1 MDIINKNKLF
11 GLYDVHGVHN
21 NPLTNKPYM
30 NLYKKQTFKIN
41 GENLPGTYAN
51 LAKQWSTTIVYNNKD
66 KIISTLLD
74 NQIILLTA
82 GTGVGKTILV
92 PRIALHA
99 FGYKDKVICTI
110 PKRIPTCNT
119 ANFVATCMDVILGE
133 EVGYYYQGTN
143 QTNKNN
149 IDTKLIFTTTGSLV
163 SRVTGNDPLLKDYKC
178 IIIDEAHERSV
189 QTDQLLL
196 LLKKACLKRKDLKV
210 IIMSATI
217 DLDRFR
223 DYFPS
228 NQFKFGEVDVGSELL
243 YPIEEYWLSKMQENW
258 FDKAANVVM
267 KILLTTVTGDIMIFC
282 KSSSDGHHIC
292 NIIDKL
298 LLDYRKEIKKNNKH
312 SIKSNN
318 ILPPLEYQINP
329 ICLKLESASTKE
341 EQKLAIDAN
350 KYKSLLDS
358 NGYPYTRKIVM
369 TTNVA
374 ESSITVDGIVYI
386 IDSGYEYTESYEP
399 NTRARLLLDNFISQS
414 AVKQRK
420 GRAGR
425 TQPGYCIHLYTN
437 VVYNRF
443 EKYPIPN
450 IEKSD
455 ITSDILD
462 LMRLPYVL
470 TVNNVRKLLNDFIS
484 PPSEKFITN
493 SLATLHTLGAITNIS
508 PNGHITPLGYALTSF
523 RVINIAFARS
533 IIAAYYLG
541 VAKSVCDIVALAT
554 IMDFRMETL
563 MMKFE
568 QDKSKSSEYNKKEE
582 NRYNSLI
589 KKYTHHTGDYLSL
602 LKIYNFYLAALKQ
615 NDLLDKNNI
624 IDENTVTDIGD
635 SEANLVLETIE
646 DEEEMPIQTNK
657 NIKKWCYN
665 NYLNP
670 NILARAKRISN
681 QLYITLQ
688 KTIKLN
694 TSRNTYNKSIKK
706 TTLSKIT
713 NTNLDSFMSV
723 DTVITELESQQVIH
737 KFSKHQDETRKIM
750 DKYTHTLTKSNTYT
764 KTKKKINLSTQVG
777 GNMHMHTQRF
787 KTMDENILMSLAIG
801 NIVNFAICDKT
812 DNTVYRS
819 IFAKI
824 KKDCKINIDTFC
836 NRPGKIIMFGEI
848 FIGSIDTRYMKM
860 NFINNIPDNILLQI
874 RKIYP
879 QFSVYLN

>member
-1 MDIINKNKLF
+1 MNNTET

-30 NLYKKQTFKIN
+30 NLYKKQAYKIN

-51 LAKQWSTTIVYNNKD
+51 LAKQWSTTIVYNHKD

-74 NQIILLTA
+74 NQIVLLTA

-99 FGYKDKVICTI
+99 LGYKDKVICTI

-119 ANFVATCMDVILGE
+119 ANFVARCMDITLGE

-143 QTNKNN
+143 QTNKNG

-163 SRVTGNDPLLKDYKC
+163 SLITSNDPLLKEYKC
-178 IIIDEAHERSV
+178 VIIDEAHERSV

-223 DYFPS
+223 DYFPT

-243 YPIEEYWLSKMQENW
+243 YPIEEYWLAKMPELW
-258 FDKAANVVM
+258 FEKAANVAM
-267 KILLTTVTGDIMIFC
+267 KILLTTATGDIMIFC
-282 KSSSDGHHIC
+282 KSSADAYHIC
-292 NIIDKL
+292 NLIDKL
-298 LLDYRKEIKKNNKH
+298 ITDYRKEIHKQNKY
-312 SIKSNN
+312 SIKSRNN
-318 ILPPLEYQINP
+318 SPPLEYQINP

-350 KYKSLLDS
+350 QYKSLLDT
-358 NGYPYTRKIVM
+358 NGYPYTRKIVI

-386 IDSGYEYTESYEP
+386 IDSGYEYVEAYEP
-399 NTRARLLLDNFISQS
+399 NTRARSLLENFISQS

-437 VVYNRF
+437 AVFNRF

-455 ITSDILD
+455 ITNDILD

-470 TVNNVRKLLNDFIS
+470 TVNNVRKLLAEFIS
-484 PPSEKFITN
+484 PPSEKFINN
-493 SLATLHTLGAITNIS
+493 SLETLHTLGAITDIS
-508 PNGHITPLGYALTSF
+508 PNGNITPLGYALTSF
-523 RVINIAFARS
+523 RVIKIAFARS

-554 IMDFRMETL
+554 IMDFRMESL
-563 MMKFE
+563 IMKFE
-568 QDKSKSSEYNKKEE
+568 PDKSKTSEYNKTEE
-582 NRYNSLI
+582 RRYNSLI

-624 IDENTVTDIGD
+624 IDENTVTDTGD
-635 SEANLVLETIE
+635 SEANLILETIE
-646 DEEEMPIQTNK
+646 DEDEIPIQTNK

-670 NILARAKRISN
+670 NVLARAKRISN

-688 KTIKLN
+688 KTIKFK
-694 TSRNTYNKSIKK
+694 TSRNIHIKSIKK
-706 TTLSKIT
+706 T
-713 NTNLDSFMSV
+713 NLDLNLESFMSV
-723 DTVITELESQQVIH
+723 DTVITELEPQQVIH
-737 KFSKHQDETRKIM
+737 EFSKHQHETSKIM
-750 DKYTHTLTKSNTYT
+750 KKYTKSLTKSLTKSNTYI
-764 KTKKKINLSTQVG
+764 KTKKNINLSKQIG
-777 GNMHMHTQRF
+777 GYMNIQRF
-787 KTMDENILMSLAIG
+787 KTIDENILMSLAIG
-801 NIVNFAICDKT
+801 NIVNFARCDKI
-812 DNTVYRS
+812 DNTIYRS

-824 KKDCKINIDTFC
+824 KKDCKINTDTFC
-836 NRPGKIIMFGEI
+836 NRPGTIIMFGEI
-848 FIGSIDTRYMKM
+848 FMGSIDTRYMKM
-860 NFINNIPDNILLQI
+860 NFINNIPDNILIQI

-879 QFSVYLN
+879 QFSIYLD